1 MSRNQ
6 NSRESNFEHSV
17 FEKEIFNENGE
28 NFIIE
33 KFKNDLKINGVFHI
47 SNSELNFENTLRQ
60 KLKEFKQ
67 KGKDLKKDKR
77 KIQGLN
83 IEETVYMDL
92 NKNKQ
97 FFENISYE
105 ENPELKSL
113 YSVCSAFNSQKTYSN
128 HFNIRRTAVYDILQ
142 KEKKYLKT
150 KDVLYDSEKIGIVE
164 VKKLSDYFSKISKLF
179 ERQINLFF
187 RGQAN
192 LNWRIQPGIVRNNP
206 ESEQEYFNE
215 ILRRYPEEFKEEV
228 TFCEKLSRMQHFG
241 IPTRL
246 LDITEN
252 PYIALYFACE
262 SNFGDS
268 GEVRIYSAEEKMK
281 IKNYDDIELN
291 KTLGN
296 CLKSK
301 SDVSKENFILRGKY
315 SNRRIRNQKG
325 LFVFCGDISESS
337 SVEDLEYKYENK
349 NKCFKKTVFVV
360 NGNEKESILKEL
372 ERLGITEE
380 FVYPDIENSASYLKK
395 KFGNPMA

>member
-33 KFKNDLKINGVFHI
+33 KFKNGLKINGVFHI
-47 SNSELNFENTLRQ
+47 SNSELNFENILRQ

-92 NKNKQ
+92 NKNKR

-113 YSVCSAFNSQKTYSN
+113 YSVCSAFNIQKTYSN

-142 KEKKYLKT
+142 KEKKYSKI
-150 KDVLYDSEKIGIVE
+150 KDVLYDSEKIEIVE
-164 VKKLSDYFSKISKLF
+164 VKKLSDYSSKISKLF

-262 SNFGDS
+262 SNFEDS

-349 NKCFKKTVFVV
+349 NKCLKKTVFVV

-372 ERLGITEE
+372 EMLGITEE

>member
-17 FEKEIFNENGE
+17 FEKEILNENGE

-113 YSVCSAFNSQKTYSN
+113 YSVCYAFNSQKTYSN
-128 HFNIRRTAVYDILQ
+128 HFNIRRKAVYDILQ
-142 KEKKYLKT
+142 KEKKYSKI
-150 KDVLYDSEKIGIVE
+150 KDVLYDSEKIEVIE
-164 VKKLSDYFSKISKLF
+164 VKKLSVYSSKISELF

-215 ILRRYPEEFKEEV
+215 ILRRYPEEFKEEA

-262 SNFGDS
+262 SNFEDS

-349 NKCFKKTVFVV
+349 NKCLKKTVFVV

>member
-6 NSRESNFEHSV
+6 NYRESNFDHSV

-33 KFKNDLKINGVFHI
+33 KFRNDLKINGLFHI

-77 KIQGLN
+77 KTQGLN

-113 YSVCSAFNSQKTYSN
+113 YSVCYAFNSQNTYSN
-128 HFNIRRTAVYDILQ
+128 HFNIRRKAVYDILQ
-142 KEKKYLKT
+142 KEKKYLRK
-150 KDVLYDSEKIGIVE
+150 KDVLYDSEKIEIIE
-164 VKKLSDYFSKISKLF
+164 VKKLSVYSSKISELF

-215 ILRRYPEEFKEEV
+215 ILRRYPEEFKEEA

-262 SNFGDS
+262 SNFEDS

-281 IKNYDDIELN
+281 IKNYDDIGLN
-291 KTLGN
+291 ETLEN
-296 CLKSK
+296 CLESK
-301 SDVSKENFILRGKY
+301 QTCQKRIL
-315 SNRRIRNQKG
+315 
-325 LFVFCGDISESS
+325 FCG
-337 SVEDLEYKYENK
+337 
-349 NKCFKKTVFVV
+349 
-360 NGNEKESILKEL
+360 ESIQTGESGTRKGFLFFAATYL
-372 ERLGITEE
+372 NLRLSKIWNTNMKTKTEDSKRQ
-380 FVYPDIENSASYLKK
+380 FLW
-395 KFGNPMA
+395 